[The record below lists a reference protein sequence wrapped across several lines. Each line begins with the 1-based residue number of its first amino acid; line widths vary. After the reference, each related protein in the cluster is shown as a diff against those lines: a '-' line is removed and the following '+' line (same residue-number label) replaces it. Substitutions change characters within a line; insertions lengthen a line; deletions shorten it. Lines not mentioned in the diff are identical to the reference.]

1 MTPMAKI
8 DSRDSAPPEN
18 RFTIPRIVLDRS
30 AKKRATSAGFTP
42 GTGMKVPMRYTTSAP
57 MRNRTRLRIS
67 PKRAA
72 SLKAVAGLV
81 RLVVAIGSLSGL
93 DLAARGLDRGAR
105 ALGHRHALQG
115 HRPGERPGQHHLGAL
130 GARWH
135 DARLEQRLEI
145 DHRRLHAGELGEAH
159 LGAARP
165 HARAKADL
173 RHPALQRHLPALEAD
188 LVVAA
193 LARALPLGAAAAG
206 LALARG
212 GTAAYAPGGAPGAG
226 SGLQCVQSHRFQA
239 PFSTRSRWVAAAIM
253 PRFAGV
259 SDTDTLW

>member
-81 RLVVAIGSLSGL
+81 RLVVAMALFQASILPPAASI
-93 DLAARGLDRGAR
+93 AARAPL
-105 ALGHRHALQG
+105 
-115 HRPGERPGQHHLGAL
+115 
-130 GARWH
+130 
-135 DARLEQRLEI
+135 
-145 DHRRLHAGELGEAH
+145 
-159 LGAARP
+159 
-165 HARAKADL
+165 
-173 RHPALQRHLPALEAD
+173 
-188 LVVAA
+188 VAA
-193 LARALPLGAAAAG
+193 TPFRVTARGSAPDRTT
-206 LALARG
+206 LARG

-226 SGLQCVQSHRFQA
+226 SGLQCVQSHGFQA

>member
-81 RLVVAIGSLSGL
+81 RLVVAMALFQASILPPAASI
-93 DLAARGLDRGAR
+93 AARAPL
-105 ALGHRHALQG
+105 
-115 HRPGERPGQHHLGAL
+115 
-130 GARWH
+130 
-135 DARLEQRLEI
+135 
-145 DHRRLHAGELGEAH
+145 
-159 LGAARP
+159 
-165 HARAKADL
+165 
-173 RHPALQRHLPALEAD
+173 
-188 LVVAA
+188 VAA
-193 LARALPLGAAAAG
+193 TPFRVTARVSAPDSTTLARSLPLGAAAAG

-226 SGLQCVQSHRFQA
+226 SGLQCVQSHGFQA

>member
-81 RLVVAIGSLSGL
+81 RLVVAMALFQASILPPAASIAARAAPWCRGRRSCPGPRRHRGPRAGRGGGNRERASMCSVAWVSGAFL
-93 DLAARGLDRGAR
+93 DAQQVSGGGDHAAVRRGVRHGHALVNAAQPEAARGRSDVPQLPVQAP
-105 ALGHRHALQG
+105 HQRHFELPVRHGPQPVISSRLLPRLAAISS
-115 HRPGERPGQHHLGAL
+115 GERIFASAFMV
-130 GARWH
+130 ARMT
-135 DARLEQRLEI
+135 LI
-145 DHRRLHAGELGEAH
+145 G
-159 LGAARP
+159 
-165 HARAKADL
+165 L
-173 RHPALQRHLPALEAD
+173 REP
-188 LVVAA
+188 
-193 LARALPLGAAAAG
+193 
-206 LALARG
+206 
-212 GTAAYAPGGAPGAG
+212 
-226 SGLQCVQSHRFQA
+226 
-239 PFSTRSRWVAAAIM
+239 
-253 PRFAGV
+253 
-259 SDTDTLW
+259 